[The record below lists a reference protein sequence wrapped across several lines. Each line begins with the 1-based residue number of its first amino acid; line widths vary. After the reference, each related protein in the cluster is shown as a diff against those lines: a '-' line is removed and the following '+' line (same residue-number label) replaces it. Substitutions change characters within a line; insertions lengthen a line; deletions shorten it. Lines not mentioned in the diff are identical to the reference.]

1 LNIGEPVVK
10 RLLISIIAILTIF
23 AQSMVAEDFSA
34 ATISVNFYNKTLY
47 YPNSAEENPV
57 WVHITISNKSTN
69 TLRFKL
75 ADDRMFSLDFTVF
88 TPQNKQLVQTD
99 TIINKRTTN
108 QTIYFREIALESGE
122 EYSFVENLKDYIL
135 IDNPAMYYFEVSF
148 YPELYK
154 SKFTKITSNR
164 LSLEI
169 KPSPNVAA
177 STNLAVDAD
186 TVNILK
192 PESLSP
198 DKVVMQT
205 ITARQKSLWDQFFLY
220 MDVEQMYLRDPVRS
234 RKYRAES
241 ASERSRLLQ
250 NYKMDLSQLLI
261 DTDIVSLPSKF
272 EIEKTQYTSTD
283 GTVTVLEWFDYANFT
298 EKKRYTYYLQ
308 QRDGIWKIYNYTVD
322 NLGTE

>member
-1 LNIGEPVVK
+1 VK
-10 RLLISIIAILTIF
+10 RLLISIITILTIF

-34 ATISVNFYNKTLY
+34 AKVTVNFYNKTLY
-47 YPNSAEENPV
+47 YPHSVTDNPI

-88 TPQNKQLVQTD
+88 TPQNKKLVQTN
-99 TIINKRTTN
+99 TLIKKRTTN
-108 QTIYFREIALESGE
+108 QTVYFREIALEAGE
-122 EYSFVENLKDYIL
+122 EYSFVENLKDYIM
-135 IDNPAMYYFEVSF
+135 IDNPALYYFEVNF

-154 SKFTKITSNR
+154 SKATNLISNR

-169 KPSPNVAA
+169 KPSPNVAS
-177 STNLAVDAD
+177 STKLAVDAD
-186 TVNILK
+186 TISILK
-192 PESLSP
+192 PETLSP
-198 DKVVMQT
+198 DKVIMQT
-205 ITARQKSLWDQFFLY
+205 IVARQKSLWDQFFLY
-220 MDVEQMYLRDPVRS
+220 MDIEQMYLRDPVRS
-234 RKYRAES
+234 RKYRTES

-250 NYKMDLSQLLI
+250 NYKMDLSQSLI

-272 EIEKTQYTSTD
+272 EIEKTQYTSSE
-283 GTVTVLEWFDYANFT
+283 GTVTVIEWFDYANFT

-308 QRDGIWKIYNYTVD
+308 QRDGIWKIYNYVVD